1 VSIKLLWVDRTV
13 FDSNENVYIFT
24 KIAYSLKGI
33 LGVDATHWDLLE
45 ILVWK
50 FKRGN
55 QLVL

>member
-1 VSIKLLWVDRTV
+1 MYLCRVEKSYE
-13 FDSNENVYIFT
+13 NENFDLTRHSNVHSELEDDDT
-24 KIAYSLKGI
+24 A
-33 LGVDATHWDLLE
+33 AAHWDLLE